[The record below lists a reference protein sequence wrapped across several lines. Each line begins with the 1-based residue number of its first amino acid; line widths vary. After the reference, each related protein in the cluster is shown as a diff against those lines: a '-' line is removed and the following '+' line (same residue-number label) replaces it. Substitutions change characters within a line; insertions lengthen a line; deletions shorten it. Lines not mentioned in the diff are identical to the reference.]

1 MFSNV
6 RLWRSIWS
14 LCVIMACSSKCTLAA
29 PAHLKK
35 PLKRA
40 DWWWS
45 SADTD
50 PARIPLSLLRV
61 SVAWKESCVN
71 STDYLAGHFCCSSW
85 PAYSEIWSWRI
96 AKIAQTTFINP
107 QKIDYHTGVFAK
119 DLLNLMNQ
127 CICWALS
134 MSNYFN
140 LQWFY
145 SSSENW
151 LSHWCFCERL
161 SYWTNAFAEHFLCQI
176 TLILNTFLWLSIECF
191 PSILEGN
198 NEIQRF

>member
-1 MFSNV
+1 MKELSFSLMFSNV

-29 PAHLKK
+29 PAHLKE

-71 STDYLAGHFCCSSW
+71 STHYLAGHFCCSSW

-134 MSNYFN
+134 MPNYFN
-140 LQWFY
+140 F
-145 SSSENW
+145 EH
-151 LSHWCFCERL
+151 LSVVCL
-161 SYWTNAFAEHFLCQI
+161 
-176 TLILNTFLWLSIECF
+176 
-191 PSILEGN
+191 
-198 NEIQRF
+198 